1 MKNIMKHLVSS
12 NSTGFRYCLEIL
24 ILCVMFLVPT
34 VGSLTLLSN
43 YTDKKLHAS
52 SGQENKGTLQINQTM
67 LERKSVQND
76 AKALMSIIDDT
87 SVRVFLNSV
96 KCSDYFLSKYSFLSQ
111 YFLDTD
117 SSFYS
122 DMKSIK
128 SITIDYTGKDEDSKE
143 DSVVWLLKVDII
155 YTGLQNT
162 EEQGSYLLILE
173 YNSKNELND
182 YERIKL

>member
-1 MKNIMKHLVSS
+1 MRKD
-12 NSTGFRYCLEIL
+12 STGFKYCLEI
-24 ILCVMFLVPT
+24 IFLCVMFIVPT
-34 VGSLTLLSN
+34 VGSLMLLRSHIEKQMG
-43 YTDKKLHAS
+43 TS
-52 SGQENKGTLQINQTM
+52 SSLEKEESEPIVLNQTM
-67 LERKSVQND
+67 FERKGVQND
-76 AKALMSIIDDT
+76 AKALMSVIDDT
-87 SVRVFLNSV
+87 SARVFLNSV

-155 YTGLQNT
+155 YTGLQDM
-162 EEQGSYLLILE
+162 EESSSYLLILE
-173 YNSKNELND
+173 YNSKNELNN

>member
-1 MKNIMKHLVSS
+1 MKNIRRSLVNN
-12 NSTGFRYCLEIL
+12 NSTGFRYWLEVL
-24 ILCVMFLVPT
+24 ILCIMFLVPT
-34 VGSLTLLSN
+34 VGSLTILSN
-43 YTDKKLHAS
+43 YTDKKFHTS
-52 SGQENKGTLQINQTM
+52 SEENTGTLQLNQTM

-76 AKALMSIIDDT
+76 AKSLMSIIDDT
-87 SVRVFLNSV
+87 SVRVFKDSV
-96 KCSDYFLSKYSFLSQ
+96 KCSSSFLSKYF
-111 YFLDTD
+111 TD
-117 SSFYS
+117 SSSKFYS
-122 DMKSIK
+122 DMQSIK

-173 YNSKNELND
+173 YNGKNELND